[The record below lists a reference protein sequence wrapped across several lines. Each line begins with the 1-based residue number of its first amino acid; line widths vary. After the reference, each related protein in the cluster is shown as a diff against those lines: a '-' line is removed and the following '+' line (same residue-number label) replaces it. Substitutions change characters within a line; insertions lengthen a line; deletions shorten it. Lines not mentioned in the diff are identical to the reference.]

1 MAQPTAE
8 VREARR
14 RLRVLRLALSPGERL
29 AAERAIAGTLRR
41 LRVFRPGKRVAV
53 YLAMRGEVSLDKAF
67 AEAWNARTQIYAPCV
82 TSRRRREMVFVP
94 LRRGAPIRPGCFGTF
109 EPVAGADARMMPL
122 HLDVVLMPLVGFDA
136 DGNRLG
142 MGAGFYDRA
151 LRGRRRPGLSWRRP
165 RLIGIGFACQQLPRI
180 EPSRWDVP
188 LDLIVTERGIIEPG
202 RHSPGSYDG
211 GTE

>member
-8 VREARR
+8 VRDARR
-14 RLRVLRLALSPGERL
+14 RLRALRLALTPVERL
-29 AAERAIAGTLRR
+29 AAEQAIAAALRR
-41 LRVFRPGKRVAV
+41 LRVFRPGRRVAV
-53 YLAMRGEVSLDKAF
+53 YLAMRGEVSLETVCAD
-67 AEAWNARTQIYAPCV
+67 AWSARAHLYAPLV

-94 LRRGAPIRPGCFGTF
+94 LTRGAAVCAGCFGNF
-109 EPVAGADARMMPL
+109 EPVATAGARTPPL
-122 HLDVVLMPLVGFDA
+122 HLDVVLMPVVGFDA

-151 LRGRRRPGLSWRRP
+151 LRGRRRLGKAWRRP
-165 RLIGIGFACQQLPRI
+165 KLIGIGFSCQQLPRI

-202 RHSPGSYDG
+202 RRRPGAWDG
-211 GTE
+211 SSA